1 MRPVETSK
9 SDAGNAVSRALGIGA
24 CFFRLPIAGRL
35 WTARL
40 VVVGVLTALMAW
52 GCSNS
57 VEAPTPAPEPTS
69 TATPAPTPTA
79 TPTPT
84 PEPTPSPTAEVDVL
98 FTYTYA
104 KRLLQSSLYEEAIPQ
119 YDIVIRVMP
128 NFALAYHGRG
138 LALFHEEQPEL
149 ALEDFDKAIVLKPEF
164 ADAYMSRGILYRDGG
179 EPDKSES
186 DFEKALTLYLADG
199 NLRGVNSAQKALEG
213 EEP

>member
-9 SDAGNAVSRALGIGA
+9 SDAGSEVSNALGFGA
-24 CFFRLPIAGRL
+24 CFSRRPIAGRL

-40 VVVGVLTALMAW
+40 VVVAALTAFMAW

-57 VEAPTPAPEPTS
+57 VETPTPAPEPTP
-69 TATPAPTPTA
+69 TATPVPTPTA

-84 PEPTPSPTAEVDVL
+84 PEPTPSPTAEADVL

-128 NFALAYHGRG
+128 DFALAYHGRG

-186 DFEKALTLYLADG
+186 DFEKALTLYLAAG
-199 NLRGVNSAQKALEG
+199 NLRGVDSAQKALEG